1 MISGSH
7 YVRGKRG
14 IAMIVE
20 VCRHLQLPAF
30 LGQAELDRYKTLFD
44 AIT

>member
-14 IAMIVE
+14 IAMIAE
-20 VCRHLQLPAF
+20 VFRHLQLSFF

-44 AIT
+44 VIT